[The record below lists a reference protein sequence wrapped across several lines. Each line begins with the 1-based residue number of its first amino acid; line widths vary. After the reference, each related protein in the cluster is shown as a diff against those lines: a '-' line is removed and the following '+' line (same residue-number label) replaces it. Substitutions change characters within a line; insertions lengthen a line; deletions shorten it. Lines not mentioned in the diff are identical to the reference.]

1 VFGGFSNP
9 NRRRTDMRRRE
20 FLGLLGG
27 AVMSWPRTGYAQQT
41 TPPVV
46 GFLNS
51 ASPDGYAAMADAF
64 RQGLNE
70 TGYVDG
76 RNVAIEYRWA
86 ENRYERLP
94 GLAADLVSRRVA
106 AIFANA
112 PSAAAAKAA
121 TSTIPIVFLQGDDP
135 VRLGL
140 VASFNRPGGNITGVI
155 ILSGELAAKRL
166 ELLRELVPRAK
177 DIAVLIEPAWPTS
190 ARFKA
195 DVEAAAR
202 IIGVP
207 VRFLQANNEREIEN
221 AFRYLSRARADALL
235 VGPGAFLDSHRDLL
249 VARAAELAIPAA
261 YETRATAV
269 AGGLISY
276 GASVGDGYRQAGIYI
291 GRVLKGEKP
300 ADLPVLQATKFELV
314 INLKTAKALGLTL
327 PPSLLLRADQVI
339 ECPEKAGASNGC

>member
-1 VFGGFSNP
+1 
-9 NRRRTDMRRRE
+9 M
-20 FLGLLGG
+20 L
-27 AVMSWPRTGYAQQT
+27 WPRTGHAQP

-51 ASPDGYAAMADAF
+51 ASSDGYAAMADAF

-94 GLAADLVSRRVA
+94 GLAADLVSRRVT
-106 AIFANA
+106 AIFANG

-121 TSTIPIVFLQGDDP
+121 TSTIPIIFLHGDDP

-140 VASFNRPGGNITGVI
+140 VASFNRPGGNITGVTI
-155 ILSGELAAKRL
+155 ISGELAAKRL
-166 ELLRELVPRAK
+166 ELLRELVPRART
-177 DIAVLIEPAWPTS
+177 IAVLIEPAWPTS

-202 IIGVP
+202 MIGLP
-207 VRFLQANNEREIEN
+207 VRFLQANNEREIES
-221 AFRYLSRARADALL
+221 AFKSLSRAGGLL

-249 VARAAELAIPAA
+249 VARATEMAIPAA

-276 GASVGDGYRQAGIYI
+276 GANVGDGYRQAGIYI

-314 INLKTAKALGLTL
+314 INLKTAKALGLTI
-327 PPSLLLRADQVI
+327 PPSLLARADQVI
-339 ECPEKAGASNGC
+339 E